1 MASTRRKT
9 PCFSAVTSA
18 RRSSSASSAKRPRGT
33 QWCRC
38 ADTQRCGGKAQCPE
52 ALRLSTHSLRRLCE
66 SASAAERKRCR
77 VGRVR
82 RENTPR
88 TLPREAGAAQ
98 RWAAAAAW
106 AWPRC
111 RPHDAARSNARSPCA
126 VVGRL
131 RQLAEQRRL
140 EEKRRALYSLTH
152 RNIIAAHSYTCG
164 AARRSRAPRGGSP
177 ARRLCHCRALP
188 SALWCGRV
196 RYREIR
202 ADRPTV

>member
-1 MASTRRKT
+1 V
-9 PCFSAVTSA
+9 PL
-18 RRSSSASSAKRPRGT
+18 P
-33 QWCRC
+33 
-38 ADTQRCGGKAQCPE
+38 QRCGGTAQCPE
-52 ALRLSTHSLRRLCE
+52 ALRPSTVSLRRLCFE
-66 SASAAERKRCR
+66 SASAAERKRRR

-82 RENTPR
+82 RENPAR

-140 EEKRRALYSLTH
+140 EEKRRALYSLNPPQYN
-152 RNIIAAHSYTCG
+152 RCAFAYVYCG
-164 AARRSRAPRGGSP
+164 AAVAAERP
-177 ARRLCHCRALP
+177 AKGARPGPAALPLPGAAQRALVWAG
-188 SALWCGRV
+188 AL
-196 RYREIR
+196 
-202 ADRPTV
+202 